1 MKKLI
6 IASVAI
12 LMALSACVKDGIYP
26 YASIS
31 GLENTIAYDENDD
44 VTVTV
49 KASALLD
56 ITEVNLIYTV
66 NEGEPKT
73 VAMALSGKK
82 YTAVIP
88 KQAMDAV
95 VTYYV
100 EVKTADAVTTSAV
113 ATYTVGVIPI
123 DFTPLKLNELNGN
136 TDKKFIEVFNSGT
149 EDIDMKGVSI
159 IKDAS
164 KTIWTAA
171 EGVILKAGKYMLLY
185 SSEVSGAGQ
194 AHEGYEPTLI
204 FEGGLSAKKAV
215 RIQLLDPRGNTLD
228 DFNLTTLLKDQAP
241 DSYGRNAD
249 GKWYYQDATPGAKN
263 VDGTDVVFE

>member
-26 YASIS
+26 YASFS

-49 KASALLD
+49 KASALMD
-56 ITEVNLIYTV
+56 ITEINLIYTV
-66 NEGEPKT
+66 NQGEPKT
-73 VAMALSGKK
+73 VAMTLSGKK

-100 EVKTADAVTTSAV
+100 EAKTADAVTTSAV

-136 TDKKFIEVFNSGT
+136 DKFIEVYNSGT
-149 EDIDMKGVSI
+149 ADIDMKGVYI
-159 IKDAS
+159 EKDGAV
-164 KTIWTAA
+164 KWTAA
-171 EGVILKAGKYMLLY
+171 DGSVLKAGKFMLLY
-185 SSEVSGAGQ
+185 SSDVVVTGGAQ
-194 AHEGYEPTLI
+194 EGYDPTLV
-204 FEGGLSAKKAV
+204 FSGGLSAKKAV
-215 RIQLLDPRGNTLD
+215 RVQLFDPKGNSLD
-228 DFNLTTLLKDQAP
+228 DFNLVTVKKAAP
-241 DSYGRNAD
+241 ASYSRVPD
-249 GKWYYQDATPGAKN
+249 GSGDWNFTDATPGAKN
-263 VDGTDVVFE
+263 ASGNDPVF

>member
-31 GLENTIAYDENDD
+31 GLENTIAYNENED

-73 VAMALSGKK
+73 VAMTLSGKK

-100 EVKTADAVTTSAV
+100 EVKTADAVSTSAV

-123 DFTPLKLNELNGN
+123 DFTKLKLSEINGN
-136 TDKKFIEVFNSGT
+136 DKFIELYNSGT
-149 EDIDMKGVSI
+149 EDIVMKGVYI
-159 IKDAS
+159 EKDGAV
-164 KTIWTAA
+164 KWTAA
-171 EGVILKAGKYMLLY
+171 DDLTFKAGKYMLLY
-185 SSEVSGAGQ
+185 SNSVTGAGGAQ
-194 AHEGYEPTLI
+194 EGYDPALI
-204 FEGGLSAKKAV
+204 FDGGISGKKAV
-215 RIQLLDPRGNTLD
+215 RVQLFDPKGNSLD
-228 DFNLTTLLKDQAP
+228 DFNLTTLLKTQAP
-241 DSYGRNAD
+241 ASYGVNDD

-263 VDGTDVVFE
+263 KNGTDVVFE

>member
-31 GLENTIAYDENDD
+31 GLENTIAYNENED

-73 VAMALSGKK
+73 VAMTLSGKK

-100 EVKTADAVTTSAV
+100 EVKTADAVSTSAV

-123 DFTPLKLNELNGN
+123 DFTKLKLSEINGN
-136 TDKKFIEVFNSGT
+136 DKFIELYNSGT
-149 EDIDMKGVSI
+149 EDIVMKGVYI
-159 IKDAS
+159 EKDGAV
-164 KTIWTAA
+164 KWTAA
-171 EGVILKAGKYMLLY
+171 DDLTIKAGKYMLLY
-185 SSEVSGAGQ
+185 SNTVTAAGGAQ
-194 AHEGYEPTLI
+194 EGYDPALT
-204 FEGGLSAKKAV
+204 FDGGISGKKAV
-215 RIQLLDPRGNTLD
+215 RVQLFDPKGNSLD
-228 DFNLTTLLKDQAP
+228 DFNLTTLLKAQAP
-241 DSYGRNAD
+241 ASYGVNDD

-263 VDGTDVVFE
+263 KNGTDVVFE

>member
-26 YASIS
+26 YASFS
-31 GLENTIAYDENDD
+31 GLENTIAYNENDD

-49 KASALLD
+49 KASALMD
-56 ITEVNLIYTV
+56 ITEINLIYTV
-66 NEGEPKT
+66 NQGEPKT
-73 VAMALSGKK
+73 VAMTLSGKK

-100 EVKTADAVTTSAV
+100 EAKTADAVTTSAV

-136 TDKKFIEVFNSGT
+136 DKFIEVYNSG
-149 EDIDMKGVSI
+149 S
-159 IKDAS
+159 
-164 KTIWTAA
+164 
-171 EGVILKAGKYMLLY
+171 
-185 SSEVSGAGQ
+185 
-194 AHEGYEPTLI
+194 
-204 FEGGLSAKKAV
+204 
-215 RIQLLDPRGNTLD
+215 
-228 DFNLTTLLKDQAP
+228 P
-241 DSYGRNAD
+241 DRRRRRS
-249 GKWYYQDATPGAKN
+249 
-263 VDGTDVVFE
+263 